1 MTKPTTTHRI
11 DAASARSLFFVIIIL
26 FFLHH
31 VAPS

>member
-11 DAASARSLFFVIIIL
+11 DASTAWSLLFVIIIL
-26 FFLHH
+26 FFLYQ